1 MSDSLPFVFLTPSTL
16 DPELLERIRKSLA
29 DLPAY
34 HDAFED
40 QYVLFE
46 SEEERR
52 DAVDAYVRTTTP
64 TFEGETRVQLR
75 PQRVE
80 LHLGVEPGAR
90 AHLDPWV
97 RWLLEQC
104 PLQIERG
111 KTPVSAEALL
121 AAIAAP

>member
-1 MSDSLPFVFLTPSTL
+1 MSDSLPFLLLPPSPLT
-16 DPELLERIRKSLA
+16 PELLERVRASLA
-29 DLPAY
+29 ELPAY

-46 SEEERR
+46 SEDERR

-80 LHLGVEPGAR
+80 VHLGVEPGAR
-90 AHLDPWV
+90 SHLATWIP
-97 RWLLEQC
+97 WLLEQG

-121 AAIAAP
+121 QAISAP